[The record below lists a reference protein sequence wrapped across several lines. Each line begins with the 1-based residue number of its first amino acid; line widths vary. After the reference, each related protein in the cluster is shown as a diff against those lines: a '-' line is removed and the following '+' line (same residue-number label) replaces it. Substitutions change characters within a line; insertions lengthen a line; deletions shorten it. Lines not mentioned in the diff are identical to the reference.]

1 MGREHLSVIY
11 PSLLSPAP
19 APVVYLSQL
28 SMLSLIQ
35 GMGKDHWSGHPK
47 IQSTQLPRALCTN
60 GAWGWGVSAHLGYL
74 SP

>member
-35 GMGKDHWSGHPK
+35 GLGKDHWSE
-47 IQSTQLPRALCTN
+47 ALRSQGLFGTF
-60 GAWGWGVSAHLGYL
+60 GAWGWGVSAHPGYL